1 MPNLF
6 IVRGLPGS
14 GKSTL
19 ATEMVRKSTK
29 DMFMIEADQFFTSV
43 RHSND
48 PELDYKFDR
57 RLLGAA
63 HDLCYGQVLHALY
76 RGIDV
81 VVANTFTTHRE
92 IERYTKGVRR
102 AGIEMPQGF
111 PRVIHCVQ
119 EFDSIHRVPKS
130 AVQRMRERWEPW
142 EGELVYKGDQD
153 V

>member
-19 ATEMVRKSTK
+19 ATAMVRKSK
-29 DMFMIEADQFFTSV
+29 NDMFHLEADQFFTYV
-43 RHSND
+43 EHSEG
-48 PELDYKFDR
+48 PELGYDFDR

-63 HDLCYGQVLHALY
+63 HDLCYGQAMHALY

-81 VVANTFTTHRE
+81 VVSNTFTTVRE
-92 IERYTKGVRR
+92 INRYVQGVRR
-102 AGIEMPQGF
+102 AGIEMPSGF
-111 PRVIHCVQ
+111 PKVIKCVGEYQ
-119 EFDSIHRVPKS
+119 SVHNVPQS
-130 AVQRMRERWEPW
+130 AIERMQDRWEDW
-142 EGELVYKGDQD
+142 RGEVTYNGE